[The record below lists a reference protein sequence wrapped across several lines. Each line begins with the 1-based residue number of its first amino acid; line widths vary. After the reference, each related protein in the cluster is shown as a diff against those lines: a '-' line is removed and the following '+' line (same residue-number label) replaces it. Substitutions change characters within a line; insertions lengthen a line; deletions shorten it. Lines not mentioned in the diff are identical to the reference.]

1 MIFTDWKFFV
11 FFAVA
16 FSIYWAVLGNTARKS
31 WLLACSVFFYAVWDW
46 RFVGLVLLVIA
57 NTYVVTLS
65 IAHQKEH
72 GSTGRV
78 VLATG
83 ISVSLGVL
91 GFFKYYN
98 FFIDTLGRLIS
109 LDATIS
115 AIILPIG
122 ISFYTFH
129 SISYMVDTYRGKI
142 DADAQLCRCC
152 ALHPLLSPARCR
164 TDRARHG
171 PASADDL
178 GARLPSPADTKAFL
192 LLFLIGYFKKAVD
205 LRQRFALRRCVL
217 RGPPEVRRGRC
228 VNRDVG
234 YAVQIYCDFS
244 GYTDMAIAA
253 AGLLGYQ
260 LRPNFAH
267 PYLAAS
273 LIDFWRRWHISLSS
287 WLRDYLY
294 IPLGGNRCGHQ
305 TRNLLITMLLGG
317 LWHGAAWTFVV
328 WGALHG
334 LGLVVNR
341 MWRSM
346 RRTPD
351 DGLARYSLV
360 GNLVTFGFVWLAW
373 IFFRAPDL
381 GTARTVLGRFAE
393 IAPSTLL
400 PWPYAVAALAGL
412 GMAHVLFH
420 RVNLKSL
427 SQRIAA
433 PVFACGYGGAV
444 ALVLPFVNIAARPF
458 IYFQF

>member
-1 MIFTDWKFFV
+1 
-11 FFAVA
+11 
-16 FSIYWAVLGNTARKS
+16 
-31 WLLACSVFFYAVWDW
+31 
-46 RFVGLVLLVIA
+46 
-57 NTYVVTLS
+57 
-65 IAHQKEH
+65 
-72 GSTGRV
+72 
-78 VLATG
+78 
-83 ISVSLGVL
+83 
-91 GFFKYYN
+91 
-98 FFIDTLGRLIS
+98 
-109 LDATIS
+109 
-115 AIILPIG
+115 
-122 ISFYTFH
+122 
-129 SISYMVDTYRGKI
+129 
-142 DADAQLCRCC
+142 
-152 ALHPLLSPARCR
+152 
-164 TDRARHG
+164 
-171 PASADDL
+171 
-178 GARLPSPADTKAFL
+178 
-192 LLFLIGYFKKAVD
+192 LLFLIGYFKKAVISD
-205 LRQRFALRRCVL
+205 NVSPFVDAFYAAPQKYGAGDALIATL
-217 RGPPEVRRGRC
+217 
-228 VNRDVG
+228 G

-244 GYTDMAIAA
+244 GYTDMAIAV

-294 IPLGGNRCGHQ
+294 IPLGGKRCGHQ